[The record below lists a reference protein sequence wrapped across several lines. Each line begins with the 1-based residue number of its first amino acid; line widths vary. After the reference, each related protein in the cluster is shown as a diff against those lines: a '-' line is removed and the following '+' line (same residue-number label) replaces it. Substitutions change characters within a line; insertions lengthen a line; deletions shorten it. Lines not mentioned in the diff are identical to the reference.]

1 MIIIHLKLFASIKDI
16 CGFSEKDFSYEKPV
30 SVNVIIQELTDLYP
44 EISGKRGHLLI
55 AVNED
60 YTNSDAILN
69 DGDTVAIFPPVS
81 GG

>member
-30 SVNVIIQELTDLYP
+30 SVNVIIQELIDLYP
-44 EISGKRGHLLI
+44 EISDKRGHLLI